1 MSVEESAE
9 DVLKASDK
17 RRRKDFDLDED
28 NERGDGCESAFPEEL
43 ES

>member
-9 DVLKASDK
+9 DELKASDK

-28 NERGDGCESAFPEEL
+28 GVRGDGCASAFPEEL